1 MAEPVNLLRSLAF
14 YVGFYGASVWLVSHA
29 LLVARWAPTKLDPAV
44 RRWAR
49 AHRWCLYHLAGIRVQ
64 EEGQQADHPVIY
76 ALRHESF
83 FEAIDLPGLL
93 NRPAVFAK
101 RELFDLPGW
110 GRVASAYGLVPV
122 YRDAGASSLRD
133 MLKQA
138 KQRVSDGR
146 PLAIFPE
153 GTRTPHGVQAPLR
166 PGFVGIYKVTGLA
179 IVPVAV
185 NSGPLYHR
193 WIKRPGTINI
203 RFGEP
208 IPPGLPREEVEA
220 RVLAAI
226 NVLNGVPAG

>member
-1 MAEPVNLLRSLAF
+1 MNLLRSIAF
-14 YVGFYGASVWLVSHA
+14 YVGFYAATVWLVSHSLIA
-29 LLVARWAPTKLDPAV
+29 ARWAPHRLDPVV

-49 AHRWCLYHLAGIRVQ
+49 SHRWCLRHLAGIQVR
-64 EEGQQADHPVIY
+64 EEGLQADHPVIY

-93 NRPAVFAK
+93 KRPAVFAK

-133 MLKQA
+133 MLAQA
-138 KQRVSDGR
+138 KRRVKDGR

-153 GTRTPHGVQAPLR
+153 GTRTPHGVIAPLR

-179 IVPVAV
+179 IIPVAV
-185 NSGPLYHR
+185 NSGPLYRR
-193 WIKRPGTINI
+193 WIKRPGTITI

-208 IPPGLPREEVEA
+208 IPPGLPRDEVEA

-226 NVLNGVPAG
+226 NVLNEVPAS

>member
-1 MAEPVNLLRSLAF
+1 VNLLRSVAF
-14 YVGFYGASVWLVSHA
+14 YIGFYSATVWLVTHA
-29 LLVARWAPTKLDPAV
+29 LIAARWAPHRLDPVV

-49 AHRWCLYHLAGIRVQ
+49 AHRWCLRNLAGIRIQ
-64 EEGQQADHPVIY
+64 EEGPRPDHPVIY

-93 NRPAVFAK
+93 YRPAVFAK

-110 GRVASAYGLVPV
+110 GRVAAAYGLVPV
-122 YRDAGASSLRD
+122 YREAGAKSLRD
-133 MLKQA
+133 MLAQA
-138 KQRVSDGR
+138 KRRVADGR

-153 GTRTPHGVQAPLR
+153 GTRTPHGVRAPLR
-166 PGFVGIYKVTGLA
+166 PGFVGIYKATGLP

-193 WIKRPGTINI
+193 WIKRPGIITI

-208 IPPGLPREEVEA
+208 IPPGRPRDEVEA

-226 NVLNGVPAG
+226 NVLNGAGPG